1 MILRNEEH
9 TDEHVVKTV
18 FPGPVRT
25 VDVSSHAV
33 TDTARGAVDE
43 LKDTMSDALDRG
55 QATLAQAGDAISKM
69 AETTA
74 QQVTT
79 FASELQATAK
89 RNPLGTM
96 AGAVVIGVLIGLL
109 ARGRA

>member
-1 MILRNEEH
+1 
-9 TDEHVVKTV
+9 
-18 FPGPVRT
+18 
-25 VDVSSHAV
+25 
-33 TDTARGAVDE
+33 VDE

-55 QATLAQAGDAISKM
+55 QATLAQAGDATSKM

-79 FASELQATAK
+79 FASELQAMAK